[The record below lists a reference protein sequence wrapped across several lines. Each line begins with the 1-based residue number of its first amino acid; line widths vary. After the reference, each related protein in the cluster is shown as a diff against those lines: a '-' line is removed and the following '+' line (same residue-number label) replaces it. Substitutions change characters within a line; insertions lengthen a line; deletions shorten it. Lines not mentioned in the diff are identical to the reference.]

1 AATGSASRHRAPRKD
16 AFAKS
21 PAPERRQ
28 PRRGCATAGYP
39 TAVAL
44 FETEGIRHRL
54 TRRESRQCPVRF
66 EERACRSMRRV
77 VRDADTNRPADGHC
91 WNLRTL
97 AMLIS
102 SGLRL
107 GNGRH
112 AT

>member
-28 PRRGCATAGYP
+28 PRRSCATAGYP

-54 TRRESRQCPVRF
+54 TRRESRQCVPCDLKKGPAA
-66 EERACRSMRRV
+66 ACAGLSAMRTRIV
-77 VRDADTNRPADGHC
+77 PRMDIAG
-91 WNLRTL
+91 
-97 AMLIS
+97 IF
-102 SGLRL
+102 GLWRC
-107 GNGRH
+107 
-112 AT
+112 